1 MAENIYKDKRIV
13 VTIARQYG
21 SGGRNI
27 GKELAAKMGVP
38 YYDKEL
44 ITLAAKKHG
53 YSEEVFEKADE
64 KATHSF
70 LYSLAMG
77 AYSMEGHYVH
87 WGDAAPSLNDQ
98 VFALQSDIIREL
110 AQTESCV
117 IIGRCA
123 DYILKDLD
131 NVVSVF
137 ISARMDVR
145 IKTITERDN
154 IKEKQE
160 EVIRKTDKRRSNYY
174 SFHTEQQWG
183 DAQNYDLC
191 LNVSDLSHEQVVDI
205 ILDYINTKFF

>member
-1 MAENIYKDKRIV
+1 MSNIYNDKKIV

-21 SGGRNI
+21 SGGRSI
-27 GKELAAKMGVP
+27 GKELAQAMGVN

-53 YSEEVFEKADE
+53 YSEEVFEKSDE

-87 WGDAAPSLNDQ
+87 WGDAAPSMNDQ
-98 VFALQSDIIREL
+98 VFDLQSDIIKEL

-123 DYILKDLD
+123 DYILKDNK

-137 ISARMDVR
+137 ISADMDVR
-145 IKTITERDN
+145 VKTITERDG

-183 DAQNYDLC
+183 DSKNYDLC
-191 LNVSDLSHEQVVDI
+191 LNVSELTHQNVVDI
-205 ILDYINTKFF
+205 ILNYIKVKFFS